1 MSASSELQ
9 QLDSEDDSD
18 VEEDDSESLLP
29 SGAEVSHLRWNNYHF
44 RRIRPKL
51 CFYCGR
57 PSTGASSST
66 NDFRGIVVQTRLLS
80 TEPGR
85 HDGTMV
91 SHFARA
97 AKLKRA
103 SLYLFGIF
111 SLPAS

>member
-18 VEEDDSESLLP
+18 VEEDDSVSLL
-29 SGAEVSHLRWNNYHF
+29 SSSAEVSHLRWDNYHF

-111 SLPAS
+111 SLPTS